1 MDTVRCTSCF
11 KADKSQIDL
20 HNKIRCTLVFPGH
33 EKGEPRPCCQI
44 QIIPL
49 CFYISWLW
57 RLNDDYQCWE
67 MVSNNCFNGFIFPDS
82 GDWTQNDY
90 QCWEMV
96 ICNWVIGHWFY
107 MVWPSCNLL
116 AQLAIGELQSEKWWF
131 AIGRRI
137 VMQLGHTIVSQF
149 AQACLALFASLIYQI
164 SKNKISLVGK
174 PDIPC
179 QAFALPSNQRK
190 KQSVSASISN
200 CLPIASSSL
209 WSELMEREIG

>member
-131 AIGRRI
+131 AIGWRI
-137 VMQLGHTIVSQF
+137 VMQLGHTIVNSIGPSLPHIVRIF
-149 AQACLALFASLIYQI
+149 NLSDDFDDRVIKSYCLRNETFLAKQSEKEAISI
-164 SKNKISLVGK
+164 SKY
-174 PDIPC
+174 
-179 QAFALPSNQRK
+179 Q
-190 KQSVSASISN
+190 
-200 CLPIASSSL
+200 
-209 WSELMEREIG
+209 